1 MPLVLREM
9 SRAGRWAENWGK
21 EGGRDSGG
29 GDAWTQVKK
38 QRGARPPSG
47 PRDSGPAV
55 ATGPGLLRPR
65 PRGRRIPLPSHT
77 LGERCISSR

>member
-9 SRAGRWAENWGK
+9 SRAGSWAENWGK

-38 QRGARPPSG
+38 QRGARLPSG

-55 ATGPGLLRPR
+55 QPS
-65 PRGRRIPLPSHT
+65 PLV
-77 LGERCISSR
+77 LAC